1 MFKRKLSALNY
12 PNAEAFES
20 QNQAEFR
27 GLILWL
33 EDQKIRHY
41 KIDDRAGLRQENNEQ
56 IFYLPI
62 LVSVQ

>member
-41 KIDDRAGLRQENNEQ
+41 KIDDRAGLRQENHEQ